1 MKRAVY
7 GAITRGR
14 WKSYRLP
21 EDMTEKS
28 FLDVGCWSGGFVR
41 EAVERGS
48 IWAKGIDS
56 VYDSDWSTHRGK
68 CRGKVDFEVLN
79 VFSDRF
85 MEVLPPFHVVLCS
98 GVLYHVSDP
107 VGLLRRLRVK
117 TVDLCVL
124 ETVIYTN
131 FDGEEFDPLLMYCPA
146 DSLDG
151 NPSNWFLPNWA
162 FLREITKEVGFEI
175 VESFPSGG
183 SRLCLHLK
191 PVQKVSEKSLPR
203 RKEYMNL

>member
-14 WKSYRLP
+14 WGTYGLP
-21 EDMTEKS
+21 HDMTEKG

-41 EAVERGS
+41 EAAERGAF
-48 IWAKGIDS
+48 WAKGIDS

-85 MEVLPPFHVVLCS
+85 MEVFPFFHVVLCS

-107 VGLLRRLRVK
+107 VGLLRRLRAK
-117 TVDLCVL
+117 TLELCVL
-124 ETVIYTN
+124 ETAITDTAPEVPI
-131 FDGEEFDPLLMYCPA
+131 LQYCPA

-151 NPSNWFLPNWA
+151 NPSNWFLPNVL
-162 FLREITKEVGFEI
+162 FLCEITKEVGFEI
-175 VESFPSGG
+175 KEMIPCGG
-183 SRLCLHLK
+183 SRICLHLV
-191 PVQKVSEKSLPR
+191 PVQKVSEKNLPR
-203 RKEYMNL
+203 RKEYMSL